1 LRVAIAGALVAVVWV
16 SVTRPSGA
24 EAASSTRPG
33 QAPSAQSDST
43 DDGPLTIV
51 RARLNN
57 RDLSSGTNDDPIPLD
72 NSPDVPFLVEVRN
85 NTDRPIDVRWVR
97 FELETLSI
105 SWAHYDLRTHTTV
118 DAGDTTTIAEPLD
131 FFDINITGKGY
142 IDSTMGVY
150 DFERE
155 ELAAQDFAL
164 YIEGDTTS
172 TISVF
177 VILML
182 GLTIICIIEI
192 LVGITRR
199 TLPANRFL
207 RAVMFAFTGAVAAVT
222 IVVGAAVLDIV
233 LMTPTT
239 YVRVIAIFTI
249 VAGVLGYLSPGPVE
263 RTPEELHEEKLIDLT
278 AEEALARAS
287 GQVPATVGAA
297 VAAQQLSH
305 QSGPQSVS
313 HESGPQS
320 VSHESGPQQVSH
332 ESGGHAPPVDHA
344 SQELPAQ
351 HDSGEHTSSPE

>member
-1 LRVAIAGALVAVVWV
+1 VPWVLLRVAIASALVAVLWI

-24 EAASSTRPG
+24 EAASTTADA
-33 QAPSAQSDST
+33 QAPTAQSDS
-43 DDGPLTIV
+43 DEGPITIV

-72 NSPDVPFLVEVRN
+72 NEPEVPFLVEVRN
-85 NTDRPIDVRWVR
+85 NTDRPVDVRWIR

-118 DAGDTTTIAEPLD
+118 DAGESTTISEPLD
-131 FFDINITGKGY
+131 FFDIDTTGKGY

-150 DFERE
+150 DLERE

-164 YIEGDTTS
+164 DIEGNTSS

-182 GLTIICIIEI
+182 ALTIICIVEVLI
-192 LVGITRR
+192 GITRR

-263 RTPEELHEEKLIDLT
+263 RTPEELSEDKLIDLT

-287 GQVPATVGAA
+287 GQVPAAVGVG

-305 QSGPQSVS
+305 HSGPQAAS
-313 HESGPQS
+313 HESGPQA
-320 VSHESGPQQVSH
+320 VTHESGEHS
-332 ESGGHAPPVDHA
+332 AAVDHT
-344 SQELPAQ
+344 SQELPRH
-351 HDSGEHTSSPE
+351 HDSGEHAPE